1 MACASPAAQ
10 RITAPHRAWCNEQVS
25 VPSATRRAHQ
35 ARGPRAAHHCI
46 FEERALRHVHSVQ
59 LRNILRRHTR
69 TTSTPATRP
78 GPFGGMAVQTAA
90 VNRKKGATGGRT
102 RPTTSTAA
110 FAAPTTSTTSTTRPT
125 TSTAASDAPTHLH
138 GLRARPVLYVEE
150 LREVGEQVVRH
161 RCQHDR
167 ERAERGER
175 EDRTVEAHCVSAKRP
190 ASERASHHQLLC

>member
-1 MACASPAAQ
+1 MVLERRTTASLK
-10 RITAPHRAWCNEQVS
+10 NGLS
-25 VPSATRRAHQ
+25 D
-35 ARGPRAAHHCI
+35 
-46 FEERALRHVHSVQ
+46 
-59 LRNILRRHTR
+59 
-69 TTSTPATRP
+69 TSTPYSSATFCVGTQEQQAHQQQ
-78 GPFGGMAVQTAA
+78 GPAHLEGCGVQKRAFVWVAVQTAA

-125 TSTAASDAPTHLH
+125 TSIAASAAPTHLH

-175 EDRTVEAHCVSAKRP
+175 EDRAVEAHCVSAKRP
-190 ASERASHHQLLC
+190 GSERASHHQLLC